1 MNKTTTLP
9 GIPSVVQCLSQG
21 VAMLPRPELRR
32 YVVWPLLINLLLYGL
47 GLWLSLHYF
56 AEIMDR
62 LIPAWLDWLRWLLW
76 PFFATL
82 FFLFAFFTFTLVA
95 NLIGSPFY
103 GHLAEEA
110 AKLAGIADEDIKKS
124 KPVLLKQVGISI
136 GSELRRLRFSA
147 GWGLVLLLV
156 LLIPGV
162 NVLAP
167 PLALAF
173 FAWSLAIE
181 YSGYALESHDATFDE
196 QLALLKKRRIE
207 WLTFGGLVMA
217 GLTIPVFSV
226 IVPPAAVVAAT
237 LLIGK
242 RNRA

>member
-1 MNKTTTLP
+1 MNNTTTLP
-9 GIPSVVQCLSQG
+9 VIPGVVQCLLRG
-21 VAMLPRPELRR
+21 IAMLPHPQLRR
-32 YVVWPLLINLLLYGL
+32 FVIWPLLINLLLYGL

-56 AEIMDR
+56 AEVMDR
-62 LIPAWLDWLRWLLW
+62 LIPAWLEWLRWLLW
-76 PFFATL
+76 PLFAML
-82 FFLFAFFTFTLVA
+82 FFGFAFFTFTLVA

-103 GHLAEEA
+103 GHLAEAA
-110 AKLAGIADEDIKKS
+110 AKLAGISAEDSQKT
-124 KPVLLKQVGISI
+124 KPAALKQIGISI
-136 GSELRRLRFSA
+136 ASELRRLRFSA
-147 GWGLVLLLV
+147 GWGLALLLIM
-156 LLIPGV
+156 LIPGV
-162 NVLAP
+162 NMLAP

-181 YSGYALESHDATFDE
+181 YSGYALEARDATFDE

-207 WLTFGGLVMA
+207 WLSFGGLVLA

-242 RNRA
+242 NESV

>member
-1 MNKTTTLP
+1 MNKTTALP
-9 GIPSVVQCLSQG
+9 AIPGVLDCLSRG
-21 VAMLPRPELRR
+21 IGMLSRPELRP
-32 YVVWPLLINLLLYGL
+32 YVIWPLVINLLLYGL

-56 AEIMDR
+56 EIAMER
-62 LIPAWLDWLRWLLW
+62 LIPAWLEWLRWLLW
-76 PFFATL
+76 PLFAVMFFG
-82 FFLFAFFTFTLVA
+82 FAFFTFTLVA

-110 AKLAGIADEDIKKS
+110 ARLAGIAHEDINPVKK
-124 KPVLLKQVGISI
+124 PALLKQIGISL
-136 GSELRRLRFSA
+136 GSELKRLRFTA
-147 GWGLVLLLV
+147 GRGLLLMLA

-162 NVLAP
+162 NVLVP

-181 YSGYALESHDATFDE
+181 YSGYALETRDVTFDQQRE
-196 QLALLKKRRIE
+196 LLKKRRIE
-207 WLTFGGLVMA
+207 WLTFGGLVLA
-217 GLTIPVFSV
+217 GLTVPVFSV

-242 RNRA
+242 PHS

>member
-1 MNKTTTLP
+1 MNKTTLP
-9 GIPSVVQCLSQG
+9 AIPGVVQCLSRG
-21 VAMLPRPELRR
+21 IAMLSRPELRR
-32 YVVWPLLINLLLYGL
+32 YVIWPLLINLVLYGL

-56 AEIMDR
+56 AEVMDR

-76 PFFATL
+76 PFFAAI
-82 FFLFAFFTFTLVA
+82 FFGFAFFTFTLVA

-110 AKLAGIADEDIKKS
+110 AKLAGIAHEDIKTV
-124 KPVLLKQVGISI
+124 KPAPLKQIALSV
-136 GSELRRLRFSA
+136 GSELRRLRFTA
-147 GWGLVLLLV
+147 GRGLLLMLA

-162 NVLAP
+162 NVLVP

-181 YSGYALESHDATFDE
+181 YSGYALETRAVTFD
-196 QLALLKKRRIE
+196 QQRVLLNKRRIE
-207 WLTFGGLVMA
+207 WLTFGALVMA
-217 GLTIPVFSV
+217 GLTIPIFSV

-237 LLIGK
+237 LLIG
-242 RNRA
+242 NRDAV

>member
-1 MNKTTTLP
+1 MNKTTALP
-9 GIPSVVQCLSQG
+9 AIPGVLNCLSRG
-21 VAMLPRPELRR
+21 IGMLSRPELRP
-32 YVVWPLLINLLLYGL
+32 YVIWPLLINLVLYGL
-47 GLWLSLHYF
+47 GLWLALHYF
-56 AEIMDR
+56 AEVMDR
-62 LIPAWLDWLRWLLW
+62 LIPAWLDWLSWLLL
-76 PFFATL
+76 PFFAAM
-82 FFLFAFFTFTLVA
+82 FFGFAFFTFTLVA

-110 AKLAGIADEDIKKS
+110 ARLAGFAHEDVRAV
-124 KPVLLKQVGISI
+124 KPALLKQIGLSV

-147 GWGLVLLLV
+147 GWGLVLMLA

-162 NVLAP
+162 NALAP

-181 YSGYALESHDATFDE
+181 YSGYALEARNIAFDE
-196 QLALLKKRRIE
+196 QLKLLKTRRVE

-237 LLIGK
+237 LLIG
-242 RNRA
+242 NRKTA